1 MTKRFCFETFLLLV
15 TRYYCQIIFC
25 YNSVCLFLFGLRFF
39 SRNSSIFFT
48 HEIYISRSKFLLTY
62 LPSIF
67 WNGANKCPIVSLA
80 LSIIFQ
86 FKFSWIFSIIFQFKI
101 SWGFPFLNEPHLS
114 TYLTWCRCNSLF
126 RAGFTEFYLVRCIN
140 ILVRTLSI
148 YIYIYQYTYIFLYVY
163 IFRYMLNCW

>member
-1 MTKRFCFETFLLLV
+1 MVLMPM
-15 TRYYCQIIFC
+15 
-25 YNSVCLFLFGLRFF
+25 
-39 SRNSSIFFT
+39 
-48 HEIYISRSKFLLTY
+48 IYWYVPLWLLTLGLGY
-62 LPSIF
+62 IHTAVETTVQYPR
-67 WNGANKCPIVSLA
+67 WDTKCVGEAPGCIRAWCRGTVVVL
-80 LSIIFQ
+80 Q
-86 FKFSWIFSIIFQFKI
+86 EYGGGMRNPFSIIFQFRI

-126 RAGFTEFYLVRCIN
+126 HAGFTEFYLVRCIN